1 METVL
6 ILQSTFATVK
16 AICSWIEQSNAKQ
29 GKLRQL
35 RQTVQSLTMVLE
47 PLQLSF
53 ESGTLDKTLIALLYD
68 AAEILNG
75 IKEHL
80 ALWNGKAK
88 KLKLATAITLLNPSV
103 ALGMLYDD
111 EKRLVQWINL
121 FTLSLQIATLKE
133 QAGKQSPK
141 LTLDV
146 SRTPRNE
153 DVSSFWMESF
163 GEEVSSLIGNRQD
176 EALMGIVA
184 ERVCVVFRF
193 CECGAEVDWRGVG

>member
-1 METVL
+1 METVF
-6 ILQSTFATVK
+6 ILQSTFATVQ
-16 AICSWIEQSNAKQ
+16 AICSWIEQSHAKQ

-47 PLQLSF
+47 PLQHSF
-53 ESGTLDKTLIALLYD
+53 QSGTLDKTLVALLYD

-80 ALWNGKAK
+80 TLWNGKAK

-111 EKRLVQWINL
+111 EKRLAQWINL

-133 QAGKQSPK
+133 QAGKQTAMAGAGPK

-146 SRTPRNE
+146 SWISRND
-153 DVSSFWMESF
+153 DVSSFWLESF
-163 GEEVSSLIGNRQD
+163 GEEVSFSDG
-176 EALMGIVA
+176 
-184 ERVCVVFRF
+184 
-193 CECGAEVDWRGVG
+193 